1 MKQKY
6 MRGVTYIDKYLPF
19 PLIFVIFEA
28 VVIIVK
34 YGTRYN
40 LDLVI
45 LLDVRLNQFLTFSPN
60 A

>member
-19 PLIFVIFEA
+19 PLIFVISEA